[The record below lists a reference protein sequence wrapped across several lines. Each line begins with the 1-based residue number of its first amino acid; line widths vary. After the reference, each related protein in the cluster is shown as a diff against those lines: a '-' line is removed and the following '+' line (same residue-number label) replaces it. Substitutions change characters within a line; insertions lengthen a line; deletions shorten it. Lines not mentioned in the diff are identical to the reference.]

1 MAAMPGLLVLSFL
14 VFPMAPSAFLTRTLH
29 PNRNTSQ

>member
-1 MAAMPGLLVLSFL
+1 MAALPGLLVLSFL

-29 PNRNTSQ
+29 PDRSPSQ